1 MSLPIPVPAAFR
13 IIAHRGA
20 SAYAPENTAPA
31 FRLAAAMGADEV
43 ELDAQLTTDGE
54 IVLCHDRDLTRYGH
68 GARVVEEM
76 SWPELSALDMGAWFS
91 PYLYGGERMLRL
103 EDLFALFGDQ
113 LTYHVEIK
121 GAAADLPA
129 AVHAAIQ
136 RHGLAERCIVTSFS
150 VAALAAMRAIDRNM
164 RLGWLVKQIDEAAQ
178 AQARDLG
185 LFQLCPAAE
194 TVTAQQVAQARD
206 VTPEVRAW
214 GLSGC
219 TTHGAHGEVLA
230 LIRRV
235 LDAGCDGMTINW
247 PDWVVR

>member
-43 ELDAQLTTDGE
+43 ELDAQLAADDE
-54 IVLCHDRDLTRYGH
+54 IVLCHDRDLSRYGH

-91 PYLYGGERMLRL
+91 PYLFGGERMLRL

-113 LTYHVEIK
+113 LTYHIEIK
-121 GAAADLPA
+121 GAASGLPA
-129 AVHAAIQ
+129 AIHAAIL

-150 VAALAAMRAIDRNM
+150 AAALGAMRAIDRNL
-164 RLGWLVKQIDEAAQ
+164 RLGWLVREIDACAL

-185 LFQLCPAAE
+185 LFQLCPAAQS
-194 TVTAQQVAQARD
+194 VTAQQVAQARD

-214 GLSGC
+214 GLSER
-219 TTHGAHGEVLA
+219 GEVLA
-230 LIRRV
+230 LIQRV

-247 PDWVVR
+247 PDWVIR